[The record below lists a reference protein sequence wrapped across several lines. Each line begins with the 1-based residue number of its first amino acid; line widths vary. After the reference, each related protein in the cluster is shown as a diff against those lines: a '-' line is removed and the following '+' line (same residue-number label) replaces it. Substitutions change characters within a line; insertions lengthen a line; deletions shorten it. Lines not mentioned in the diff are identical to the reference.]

1 MMFLIHKIKWP
12 VALVLGN
19 DIASALEDSRS
30 WRKRTNQTKS
40 FDLEILEK
48 GKKTFEILPTQ
59 RGCVF
64 WDERWWTS
72 SDQSAENWK
81 SVDFFFLQSSPC
93 QAFFNEG
100 YGWESLYLYNWFSFV
115 GKVLESESSPWPNPT
130 LNTWK
135 ALHLLI
141 SQFDRCFLVWPVDLA
156 SVDEGSEPVNLET
169 SMII

>member
-1 MMFLIHKIKWP
+1 MMFLIHEIKWP

-30 WRKRTNQTKS
+30 WRKRKNQTKS

-48 GKKTFEILPTQ
+48 GKNTFEILPTQ

-100 YGWESLYLYNWFSFV
+100 YGWESLYLCNWFSFV

-141 SQFDRCFLVWPVDLA
+141 SQFDRCFLVRPVDLA

-169 SMII
+169 STIT